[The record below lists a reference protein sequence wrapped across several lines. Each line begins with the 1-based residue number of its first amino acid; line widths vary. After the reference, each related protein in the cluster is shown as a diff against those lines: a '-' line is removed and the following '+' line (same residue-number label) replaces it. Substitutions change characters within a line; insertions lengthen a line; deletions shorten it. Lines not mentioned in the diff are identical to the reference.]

1 MALKRAA
8 RDGMVDAFVPKA
20 VSRLHFQYAPRNFIL
35 DNTASRASCHNASS
49 VCFIDSPTCRLCVG
63 LKACAHHR
71 NHSLTYDARNKF
83 QNNSNNHCDKCQR
96 RTILFTTRALAHLPT
111 LVTRWR
117 ITTAHLMLVT
127 MRRRSKLRL
136 DWCRCLYC
144 QTKMINIAA
153 FAPDFT
159 DASARAV
166 ESPRGKRTRVL
177 SMRRLRRQ
185 PSKVVGQVPR
195 LRNMGFATAIC

>member
-1 MALKRAA
+1 MHIQSPREASRRICPTHAPYSRMALKRAT
-8 RDGMVDAFVPKA
+8 RDGMVDAFIPKA

-49 VCFIDSPTCRLCVG
+49 VCFIDSPTYRRCVR

-71 NHSLTYDARNKF
+71 NQSLTCGARNNF
-83 QNNSNNHCDKCQR
+83 ENNSNIHCYKLQT
-96 RTILFTTRALAHLPT
+96 RTILFTTRALARLPM

-136 DWCRCLYC
+136 DWCRCLHCPTQSDKYRGIC
-144 QTKMINIAA
+144 
-153 FAPDFT
+153 
-159 DASARAV
+159 ASF
-166 ESPRGKRTRVL
+166 L
-177 SMRRLRRQ
+177 
-185 PSKVVGQVPR
+185 
-195 LRNMGFATAIC
+195 

>member
-1 MALKRAA
+1 VPHVVHIQSPREASRRICPTHAPYSRMALKRAA
-8 RDGMVDAFVPKA
+8 CDGMVDAFVPKA

-49 VCFIDSPTCRLCVG
+49 VCFIDSPTCGLCVC

-71 NHSLTYDARNKF
+71 NQSLTCDARNKF

-136 DWCRCLYC
+136 DWCRCLHC
-144 QTKMINIAA
+144 QIQSDKYRGIC
-153 FAPDFT
+153 
-159 DASARAV
+159 AS
-166 ESPRGKRTRVL
+166 
-177 SMRRLRRQ
+177 
-185 PSKVVGQVPR
+185 
-195 LRNMGFATAIC
+195 FH